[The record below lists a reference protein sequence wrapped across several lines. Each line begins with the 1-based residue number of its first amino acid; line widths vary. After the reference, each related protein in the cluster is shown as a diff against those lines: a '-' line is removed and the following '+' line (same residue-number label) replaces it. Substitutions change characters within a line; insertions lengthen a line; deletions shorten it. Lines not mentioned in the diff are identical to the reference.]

1 MASLYFDYSY
11 KGSVAQTTEIT
22 VLGEE
27 DSGMNADAT
36 IVVNVA
42 PADMA
47 NLLTVSFN
55 AGETGVPG
63 TYPTVTLDW
72 TQIAKS
78 ANRVYAN
85 WVSMGEAGGAPKSS
99 FVDDSGISAAS
110 DTTKAKGLQDLFS
123 SYGFTY
129 TANADS
135 PLNLIP
141 PEAVKSV
148 DYSSAITVTSPVNG
162 AAVQLIAGADANG
175 LIGDSLVPVVCDGA
189 AAYDAG
195 SETGAVRSLYLQA
208 LAAGRITQATT
219 PSASGNDVPAPGQ
232 ALFDPKEGD
241 TITVYTPLSLTK
253 TRHFLPDTVSD
264 VAQPGSFKFMVD
276 GTDGLVID
284 SSGQTLA
291 SDPKLYTVAWQF
303 NVTAALGQSSAV

>member
-1 MASLYFDYSY
+1 MASLYFDYTY
-11 KGSVAQTTEIT
+11 AGSVAQTTEIT
-22 VLGEE
+22 VLGEQ
-27 DSGMNADAT
+27 DSGMAADAT
-36 IVVNVA
+36 IVVNVV
-42 PADMA
+42 PAVMA

-72 TQIAKS
+72 SQIAS
-78 ANRVYAN
+78 PANKVYAN
-85 WVSMGEAGGAPKSS
+85 WVSMGAAGGAPKSS
-99 FVDDSGISAAS
+99 FVDDSGVSAAS

-129 TANADS
+129 TANAES

-148 DYSSAITVTSPVNG
+148 DYSG
-162 AAVQLIAGADANG
+162 ALAVSSVAHGGAVQLIAGAGANG
-175 LIGDSLVPVVCDGA
+175 LIGDTLVPVVCLGSD
-189 AAYDAG
+189 AYDAA
-195 SETGAVRSLYLQA
+195 SETSAVRSLYLQA

-219 PSASGNDVPAPGQ
+219 PSASGTDAPPSGQ
-232 ALFDPKEGD
+232 AFFDPKEGD
-241 TITVYTPLSLTK
+241 SITVYTPLTLTK
-253 TRHFLPDTVSD
+253 TRHFLPDTVAD
-264 VAQPGSFKFMVD
+264 VANPSSYKFKVD

-291 SDPKLYTVAWQF
+291 SDPKVYTVAWQF
-303 NVTAALGQSSAV
+303 NVTAIAGLSSAL